1 MPEAGLEPAVSNTLN
16 LRVNLDETE
25 ETEYHDY
32 ECELKIID
40 ISKNLY
46 FHYSGIL

>member
-16 LRVNLDETE
+16 LRVYLDETE
-25 ETEYHDY
+25 YRDY